1 MIKAVVLDF
10 DGVIVDSN
18 RLKRESFFALFPQT
32 EEVAAVVGAILSQK
46 WRQSRFDILREA
58 IERLNLAREAEIES
72 LVQDYARRYNEKVQ
86 HGIAEM
92 GLIPGVG
99 ERLAELSQK
108 YLLFLNSGTYEPALR
123 ESIERLNISRRFLA
137 AYGGPAGK
145 VENLRKIF
153 AHRPIRA
160 EETAFVGDGA
170 EDRDAARE
178 CDCWFVGVGN
188 EFNGWVEEEF
198 PVVGGLGAAI
208 PIIDGFN
215 SKNPGENDQSQNYR
229 RRLPR

>member
-18 RLKRESFFALFPQT
+18 KLKRESFFALFPRD
-32 EEVAAVVGAILSQK
+32 EETAAVVGAIVSQK
-46 WRQSRFDILREA
+46 WRRSRFEILRAA
-58 IERLNLAREAEIES
+58 IERLNLAGEVEIES
-72 LVQDYARRYNEKVQ
+72 LVQAYARRYNEKVQ
-86 HGIAEM
+86 RGIAEM

-99 ERLAELSQK
+99 ERLAALSQR
-108 YLLFLNSGTYEPALR
+108 YLLYVNSGTYEPALR
-123 ESIERLNISRRFLA
+123 ESVERLNILQRFLA

-145 VENLRKIF
+145 VENLQKIL
-153 AHRPIRA
+153 AHRSIRA
-160 EETAFVGDGA
+160 EESVFVGDGA

-178 CDCWFVGVGN
+178 CGCRFVGVAN
-188 EFNGWVEEEF
+188 EFNGWGEEEF

-215 SKNPGENDQSQNYR
+215 SM
-229 RRLPR
+229 